1 MTENESMKKIT
12 VSFPGENV
20 DPGVPMS
27 LPEAQLEEIEK
38 LQENYDL
45 PNRSVAI
52 RIFVQIG
59 MNSMVTNDPRNK
71 SRDDQSSST
80 KIKDFIPEGEEN
92 SISLKSGEE
101 NSLIDKIDS
110 EILEIVRNDPEI
122 QLDGWEVYK

>member
-1 MTENESMKKIT
+1 MTENESMRQIT

-20 DPGVPMS
+20 DPGVGMS
-27 LPEAQLEEIEK
+27 LPEAQVEEIEK
-38 LQENYDL
+38 LQEKYDL

-71 SRDDQSSST
+71 PRDDQSLST

>member
-27 LPEAQLEEIEK
+27 LPEAQLEAIEK

-71 SRDDQSSST
+71 PRDGQSSST